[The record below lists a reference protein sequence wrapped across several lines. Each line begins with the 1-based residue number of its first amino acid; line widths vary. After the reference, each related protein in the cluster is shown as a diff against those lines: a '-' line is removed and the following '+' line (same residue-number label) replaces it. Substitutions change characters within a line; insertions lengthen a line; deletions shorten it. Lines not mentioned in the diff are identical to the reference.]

1 MKSVP
6 CNRSSDLS
14 IRACIRVISCG
25 YHVGEDRNQIL
36 SHVMFFHSLGGI
48 LPLHPRLQQ
57 KHVMSLVAL
66 IDEVMQKPM
75 ALHFGMK

>member
-25 YHVGEDRNQIL
+25 YHTGENCNQIL

-48 LPLHPRLQQ
+48 LPQECF
-57 KHVMSLVAL
+57 SG
-66 IDEVMQKPM
+66 QKPM